1 MNSQSSRGND
11 GPSLWPTVPRQN
23 VTSSWMHRTRQP
35 AVLAAPQAAKLAGR
49 QRWHPPHLQLSLSRV
64 GIWQPQ
70 SQLSAQLTDE
80 REMRLYTDSLLSA
93 LKLQKSLRLIFK
105 HHMLEIFTVFSEFKE
120 FRSSL
125 VGLVLLFVFLFC
137 FHVTPEHFLQLADKF
152 RKRPCWPGPA
162 YPLHCW
168 ITGLPML
175 DDHPLPP
182 HLWGKANQPNGSR
195 WKAPDR
201 SAQTASLDWGG
212 IEQEQSGLFPPLQS
226 VFGLALV
233 GHPSLVF

>member
-125 VGLVLLFVFLFC
+125 VGLVLLFVSLFC

-152 RKRPCWPGPA
+152 RERPCWPGPA

-168 ITGLPML
+168 ITR
-175 DDHPLPP
+175 PLPP

-195 WKAPDR
+195 WKAQIDQHR
-201 SAQTASLDWGG
+201 Q
-212 IEQEQSGLFPPLQS
+212 PP
-226 VFGLALV
+226 
-233 GHPSLVF
+233 